1 VAASQSVNSPR
12 LCRDA
17 RPPDKISFGDPRDS
31 GVHGILVCCADSHC
45 AIPLRFAHASSAAS
59 RLAARRAVAPAA
71 DFNARSIAA
80 LNAGQWF
87 PMQVSRAR
95 RRLGL

>member
-1 VAASQSVNSPR
+1 LR
-12 LCRDA
+12 GL
-17 RPPDKISFGDPRDS
+17 
-31 GVHGILVCCADSHC
+31 
-45 AIPLRFAHASSAAS
+45 PLRHSVAVRPRIERCIEAGRTSSGAI
-59 RLAARRAVAPAA
+59 AA